1 MYVVVDFLEAKRE
14 HVASL
19 RAALLLLARH
29 SLEHEPGCRQFDV
42 AAHPLEPVSFLS
54 YELYDDEAGW
64 RLHLESEHM
73 QWFKEQAAEWVASK
87 RALSYELISGHGL
100 A

>member
-1 MYVVVDFLEAKRE
+1 MYVVVVFYEAQSE

-29 SLEHEPGCRQFDV
+29 SLEHEPGCRQLDV
-42 AAHPLEPVSFLS
+42 SAHPLEPTGFLS
-54 YELYDDEAGW
+54 YELYDDEAAW
-64 RLHLESEHM
+64 RLHLDSEHM
-73 QWFKEQAAEWVASK
+73 QWFSDQATAWIASK
-87 RALSYELISGHGL
+87 RVLSYELISGHGQ

>member
-1 MYVVVDFLEAKRE
+1 MYVAVIFLEAKRE

-29 SLEHEPGCRQFDV
+29 SLEHEPGCRQLDV
-42 AAHPLEPVSFLS
+42 ATHPLEPTSFLT
-54 YELYDDEAGW
+54 YELYDDEAAW

-73 QWFKEQAAEWVASK
+73 RWFSEQASTWQTSK
-87 RALSYELISGHGL
+87 RVLTYELISGHGQ

>member
-1 MYVVVDFLEAKRE
+1 MHVVVVFLEAKSQ

-29 SLEHEPGCRQFDV
+29 SLEHETGCRQLDV
-42 AAHPLEPVSFLS
+42 ATHPLEPTGFLT
-54 YELYDDEAGW
+54 YEVYDDEAAW

-73 QWFKEQAAEWVASK
+73 RWFAEQAAAWQASK
-87 RALSYELISGHGL
+87 RVLSYELISGHGQ